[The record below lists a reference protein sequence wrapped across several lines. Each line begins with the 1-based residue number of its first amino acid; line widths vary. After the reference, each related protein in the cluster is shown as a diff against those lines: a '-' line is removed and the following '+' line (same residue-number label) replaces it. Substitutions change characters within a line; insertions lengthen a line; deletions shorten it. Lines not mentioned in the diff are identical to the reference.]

1 MRYFLSFIF
10 LISTSFMTYPVFT
23 NTGNYIVYETGLV
36 IPPGAENI
44 SFNFVGIE
52 IENEIEEMIELR
64 KNLFKSKIFKTI
76 TLKDFLGM
84 QFFGVEMYYEFLTNL
99 QDLNKITNN
108 ISKQIN
114 KKTKKAFIPIDGLSG
129 NTGSSSIDTI

>member
-10 LISTSFMTYPVFT
+10 FISTSFVTYPVFT

-52 IENEIEEMIELR
+52 IENEIEEMIVIR
-64 KNLFKSKIFKTI
+64 KNLFKSKIIIGKRGKPAIVGKKLSQLNLSLNERKKFKDDI
-76 TLKDFLGM
+76 
-84 QFFGVEMYYEFLTNL
+84 YTNY
-99 QDLNKITNN
+99 QVN
-108 ISKQIN
+108 
-114 KKTKKAFIPIDGLSG
+114 
-129 NTGSSSIDTI
+129 

>member
-10 LISTSFMTYPVFT
+10 FISTSFVTYPVFT

-52 IENEIEEMIELR
+52 IENEIEEMIEFR
-64 KNLFKSKIFKTI
+64 KIYLAQKF
-76 TLKDFLGM
+76 LK
-84 QFFGVEMYYEFLTNL
+84 Q
-99 QDLNKITNN
+99 
-108 ISKQIN
+108 
-114 KKTKKAFIPIDGLSG
+114 
-129 NTGSSSIDTI
+129 

>member
-10 LISTSFMTYPVFT
+10 FISTSFATYPVFT

-52 IENEIEEMIELR
+52 IENE
-64 KNLFKSKIFKTI
+64 N
-76 TLKDFLGM
+76 
-84 QFFGVEMYYEFLTNL
+84 
-99 QDLNKITNN
+99 
-108 ISKQIN
+108 
-114 KKTKKAFIPIDGLSG
+114 
-129 NTGSSSIDTI
+129 

>member
-10 LISTSFMTYPVFT
+10 FISTSFATYPVFT

-52 IENEIEEMIELR
+52 IENEIEDMIELR
-64 KNLFKSKIFKTI
+64 ENLFTQKF
-76 TLKDFLGM
+76 LK
-84 QFFGVEMYYEFLTNL
+84 Q
-99 QDLNKITNN
+99 
-108 ISKQIN
+108 
-114 KKTKKAFIPIDGLSG
+114 
-129 NTGSSSIDTI
+129 

>member
-1 MRYFLSFIF
+1 MRYFLYFIF
-10 LISTSFMTYPVFT
+10 FISTSFATYPVFT

-64 KNLFKSKIFKTI
+64 KKLFTSKVFKPI
-76 TLKDFLGM
+76 T
-84 QFFGVEMYYEFLTNL
+84 
-99 QDLNKITNN
+99 
-108 ISKQIN
+108 
-114 KKTKKAFIPIDGLSG
+114 
-129 NTGSSSIDTI
+129 

>member
-1 MRYFLSFIF
+1 MS
-10 LISTSFMTYPVFT
+10 YPGLT

-36 IPPGAENI
+36 VPPGAENI

-76 TLKDFLGM
+76 TLKDFYNLLIALEQLHVLNG
-84 QFFGVEMYYEFLTNL
+84 YFLTRFIVPPQTIEQNTKIIAIVFL
-99 QDLNKITNN
+99 VKLNQLITLN
-108 ISKQIN
+108 
-114 KKTKKAFIPIDGLSG
+114 
-129 NTGSSSIDTI
+129 

>member
-10 LISTSFMTYPVFT
+10 FISTSFMTYPVFT

-52 IENEIEEMIELR
+52 IENEIEDMIELR
-64 KNLFKSKIFKTI
+64 KNLFTSK
-76 TLKDFLGM
+76 
-84 QFFGVEMYYEFLTNL
+84 
-99 QDLNKITNN
+99 KIQ
-108 ISKQIN
+108 KFIN
-114 KKTKKAFIPIDGLSG
+114 CIHTKCFHEKY
-129 NTGSSSIDTI
+129 